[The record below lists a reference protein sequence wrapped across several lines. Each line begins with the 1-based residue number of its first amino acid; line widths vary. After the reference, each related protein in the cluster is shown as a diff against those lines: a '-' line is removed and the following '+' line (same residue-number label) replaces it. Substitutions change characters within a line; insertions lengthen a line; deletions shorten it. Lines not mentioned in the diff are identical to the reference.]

1 MSSELIDPKSIPPK
15 WRPGQLTGLAA
26 RKAKEQLASKENAD
40 ARHEVRVEDCKDRIG
55 IIFDDSASMHGEL
68 ALNAV
73 AGVEEF
79 LRSCTPG
86 QTAIAIVPM
95 NSLGIDLVTN
105 LPAVAIFTKG
115 LVEEKDT
122 AHHRAG
128 HIKQSGGTPL
138 LQTLKK
144 LRENNPTLTRAIVF
158 SDGEPDDHR
167 FEKYGVHKEWGL
179 IVDTVFIGMSSS
191 CFLQDLAELTGG
203 IFLKFDPAKSNFAT
217 AFKYLSPGL
226 RYMLTDGSG
235 LKEKLEGK

>member
-1 MSSELIDPKSIPPK
+1 MSSELIDPKSVPPK

-26 RKAKEQLASKENAD
+26 RKAKEELVAKENA
-40 ARHEVRVEDCKDRIG
+40 ATKNEVRVEDCKDRIG
-55 IIFDDSASMHGEL
+55 IVFDDSASMHGEL

-73 AGVEEF
+73 AGTEEF

-86 QTAIAIVPM
+86 QTAIAIAPM
-95 NSLGIDLVTN
+95 NSPGIDLVTN

-115 LVEEKDT
+115 LIDSKT
-122 AHHRAG
+122 G

-144 LRENNPTLTRAIVF
+144 LREKNPNLTRAIVF
-158 SDGEPDDHR
+158 SDGDPDDRR
-167 FEKYGVHKEWGL
+167 FKSYGIHKEWGL
-179 IVDTVFIGMSSS
+179 VVDTVFIGSYGEEFMK
-191 CFLQDLAELTGG
+191 QLAEITGG
-203 IFLKFDPAKSNFAT
+203 IFLKFDPSKSNFAT

>member
-1 MSSELIDPKSIPPK
+1 MSSELIDLKSAPPK

-26 RKAKEQLASKENAD
+26 RKAKEQESAKANA
-40 ARHEVRVEDCKDRIG
+40 AAKQEVRVEDCKDRIG
-55 IIFDDSASMHGEL
+55 IVFDDSASMHGEL

-73 AGVEEF
+73 AGTEEF

-86 QTAIAIVPM
+86 QTAIAIAPM
-95 NSLGIDLVTN
+95 NSSGIDLVTN

-115 LVEEKDT
+115 LIDT
-122 AHHRAG
+122 STG
-128 HIKQSGGTPL
+128 YIKQSGRTPL

-144 LRENNPTLTRAIVF
+144 LRENNPSLTRAIVF

-167 FEKYGVHKEWGL
+167 FEYYGISKEWGL
-179 IVDTVFIGMSSS
+179 VVDTVFIGIRSS

-203 IFLKFDPAKSNFAT
+203 IFLKFDPSKSNFAT

-226 RYMLTDGSG
+226 RYMLTDGNF
-235 LKEKLEGK
+235 KNKLEGK